1 MLTFGQKITSGLLG
15 SLKILLLCGLSN
27 GADWNPM
34 YNTKISLQI
43 SHYFSWFLPRFIM
56 ISLKFLLPFLS
67 FQWDRLE
74 PCTIQRYFSRFLKI
88 SHDFFPDFSPDFSWF
103 LSSFFSFF
111 LSFQWDRLEPCTL
124 QRFLSIL
131 FNISHDFFPD
141 FSPDFSRFLKVFSHL
156 FSFPVGQ
163 VWTQVQYKNWE
174 KTWSI
179 LSSKEDLLKI
189 TSHKYNTKIEGKLGQ
204 FDHHK
209 KIYR

>member
-88 SHDFFPDFSPDFSWF
+88 SHDFFPDFSWF

-111 LSFQWDRLEPCTL
+111 YLFNGTDWNPVHYKDFSQYCSIFLMTSSQISLQISQDFLKFFLICLVFQWDRFGP
-124 QRFLSIL
+124 R
-131 FNISHDFFPD
+131 
-141 FSPDFSRFLKVFSHL
+141 
-156 FSFPVGQ
+156 
-163 VWTQVQYKNWE
+163 
-174 KTWSI
+174 
-179 LSSKEDLLKI
+179 
-189 TSHKYNTKIEGKLGQ
+189 YNTKIGRKLDQ
-204 FDHHK
+204 FYHQK
-209 KIYR
+209 KIYWR